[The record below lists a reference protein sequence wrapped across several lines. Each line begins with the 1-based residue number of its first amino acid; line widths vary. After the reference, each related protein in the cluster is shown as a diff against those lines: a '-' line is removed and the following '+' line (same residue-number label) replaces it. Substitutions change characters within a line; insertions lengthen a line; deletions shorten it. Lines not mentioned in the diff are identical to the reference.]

1 MAACMLYLFMAVAH
15 VYSVLLGLISTEIN
29 CKRCIHS
36 VQSMVLP
43 ERRSWCWRESPPAIT
58 QSFCRSPQSSFC
70 KVKKQNSLYEIVNEK
85 TQNNKSSY
93 KIKTAVSRSFG
104 HCNVCPQV
112 TYCP

>member
-1 MAACMLYLFMAVAH
+1 MADAG
-15 VYSVLLGLISTEIN
+15 VYGVLLGSIRTEMN

-36 VQSMVLP
+36 VQSTVLP

-93 KIKTAVSRSFG
+93 KIKTVASRSFG
-104 HCNVCPQV
+104 HCNVYAQV
-112 TYCP
+112 T